1 MFDFGVVNNDL
12 ASRSP
17 ALSVVQCYRED
28 MRRTTLCC
36 SSVRSCRCLRLF
48 VSLSVLLTASQFV
61 AGQDNRTIPGCYSC
75 PEGYYNDLDKGC
87 QQCTKCIGDLVELA
101 PCGSGDPDYCDVI
114 GQFDTLCCETY
125 EYEAYGEC
133 ELDCTKCEV
142 TGKCKPGVTECD
154 CPSDRFGTLCQYRV
168 PSPPQPSASTAP
180 TVTTPTAHTSGETEE
195 KAVLLE
201 TWHFALIALGI
212 VVGVVA
218 FAALCVVGSFC
229 QYNRRMLRRQTTK
242 PTVSSVVMDSR
253 CSSTATMSSNASSD
267 STHYLIGPPHTRI
280 CSTPQCAYPA

>member
-1 MFDFGVVNNDL
+1 MFDFGGVNNDL

-28 MRRTTLCC
+28 MRRSTVCC

-48 VSLSVLLTASQFV
+48 LSLSVLLAASQFV
-61 AGQDNRTIPGCYSC
+61 TGQGNGTIPGCYSC
-75 PEGYYNDLDKGC
+75 PEGHYNDIERGC
-87 QQCTKCIGDLVELA
+87 QPCTKCIGDLVELS
-101 PCGSGDPDYCDVI
+101 PCGSGDPDYCDII

-125 EYEAYGEC
+125 EYDAYGEC

-142 TGKCKPGVTECD
+142 TGKCKSGLTECD
-154 CPSDRFGTLCQYRV
+154 CPSDRYGTLCQYKVV
-168 PSPPQPSASTAP
+168 PPPQ
-180 TVTTPTAHTSGETEE
+180 VTTPAKTSAPPSTTHASGEAE

-218 FAALCVVGSFC
+218 FAALCAVGSFC
-229 QYNRRMLRRQTTK
+229 QYNRRMLRRQTAK
-242 PTVSSVVMDSR
+242 PTVSSVVIDSR
-253 CSSTATMSSNASSD
+253 CSSTATMSSNTSSD
-267 STHYLIGPPHTRI
+267 STHYLIAPPHTRI
-280 CSTPQCAYPA
+280 CSTPQYAYPA